1 MFKRLIFVFGA
12 VFALGTFYYL
22 FTAAAG
28 ALSSGG
34 FLNFPDVVSPGV
46 AVGGST
52 GGLRVVDFSQFG
64 TGGPGW
70 RYITQGYGHTPW
82 SYLYIDGWHN
92 GIDIAADYG
101 APVHSPVPG
110 TVVAV
115 ADQDNFCPHR
125 AFGRLVVIDD
135 PVNKVVLM
143 FAHLSQIFV
152 MPGQTVGT
160 DTVIATIGTTG
171 DETGPHLHFSV
182 FEANGFSMAPAH
194 GCGPYPQ
201 GHDINPVPY
210 LESVE

>member
-12 VFALGTFYYL
+12 VFVLGVFYYL
-22 FTAAAG
+22 FTAAASAFSG
-28 ALSSGG
+28 NFLEFPSIVPSGG
-34 FLNFPDVVSPGV
+34 T
-46 AVGGST
+46 AGGPTS
-52 GGLRVVDFSQFG
+52 GLRVVDFAQFG
-64 TGGPGW
+64 KGGPGW
-70 RYITQGYGHTPW
+70 SYITQGYGRTPW

-101 APVHSPVPG
+101 APIHSPVPG

-125 AFGRLVVIDD
+125 AFGRLVVVED
-135 PVNKVVLM
+135 PRNDVMLM
-143 FAHLSQIFV
+143 FAHLNQIFV
-152 MPGQTVGT
+152 VPGQAVGT
-160 DTVIATIGTTG
+160 DTVLATIGTTG

-201 GHDINPVPY
+201 GHDINPVSY